1 MPTLEYFEESPE
13 FPSDTP
19 IVDIP
24 ILSHKDLVSNSEK
37 ASEDLF
43 DASIEY
49 GMFLLDL
56 RGSETGEKLLKDA
69 RAMFELSK
77 ATYKPPGTLKTEN
90 GKFDAVEVYTLN
102 QDDALG
108 TCPTP
113 HPNPS
118 PFEAHQKDLEGFF
131 HNAHQ
136 VLCDIFSHLDKH
148 LALAPGTLA
157 SLCPMDKPSATALRL
172 LLTRPVT
179 DPVAESQRIAFG
191 GHTDVGLITM
201 LFNVVGGLQILPAG
215 IENIAANWPFVK
227 PQPGCA
233 IFQIAD
239 TLVERTG
246 GLLRSALHRIITP
259 PGKQALVTRRSL
271 AYLIRIEDNGSM
283 RRLKSDGGVIPQL
296 AEDEEDE
303 DESRTPAEWA
313 EWRVRRVMN
322 GELAPQTNGG
332 RRVGAKAKPA
342 A

>member
-1 MPTLEYFEESPE
+1 MPTLDPE

-37 ASEDLF
+37 ESEDLF

-56 RGSETGEKLLKDA
+56 RGSEMGEKLLEDA

-77 ATYKPPGTLKTEN
+77 ATFDLDPDTLHKHICNPPRDLRGYKPPGTLKTEN

-108 TCPTP
+108 TCLTP

-131 HNAHQ
+131 HDAHQ
-136 VLCDIFSHLDKH
+136 VLCDIFLHLDKH

-172 LLTRPVT
+172 LLTRPAA

-215 IENIAANWPFVK
+215 SENIAANWRFVK

-246 GLLRSALHRIITP
+246 DVLRSALHRIITP

-283 RRLKSDGGVIPQL
+283 RSSREISRFCAL
-296 AEDEEDE
+296 AKE
-303 DESRTPAEWA
+303 
-313 EWRVRRVMN
+313 RV
-322 GELAPQTNGG
+322 
-332 RRVGAKAKPA
+332 KKI
-342 A
+342 